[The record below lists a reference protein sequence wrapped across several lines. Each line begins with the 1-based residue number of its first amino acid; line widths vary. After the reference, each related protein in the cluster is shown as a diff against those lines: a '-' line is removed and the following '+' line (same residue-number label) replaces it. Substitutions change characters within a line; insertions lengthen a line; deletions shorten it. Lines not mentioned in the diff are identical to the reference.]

1 MQRNSENSSNETKNV
16 KAAKTEKVLP
26 NTTSEAVVNF
36 IEIANRITSA
46 TKREGPSYLL
56 AKIKS
61 WNTSEKFKPAF
72 IKANQ
77 SGTSR
82 VFVSQMNSKALTI
95 RRNQALKPRSELKEQ
110 DPTIQEFVRF
120 PASLM
125 IKRKGE
131 RKHSLEKDF

>member
-1 MQRNSENSSNETKNV
+1 M
-16 KAAKTEKVLP
+16 AAETEKVLP
-26 NTTSEAVVNF
+26 NTTSEAVLNF

-46 TKREGPSYLL
+46 TKREGPSYLV

-61 WNTSEKFKPAF
+61 WNTSEEFKSAF

-77 SGTSR
+77 SSTSR
-82 VFVSQMNSKALTI
+82 VFVSKMYSKALTI
-95 RRNQALKPRSELKEQ
+95 RRNQLLKPRSESKEQ
-110 DPTIQEFVRF
+110 DPTIQGFVRF

-131 RKHSLEKDF
+131 RKYSLKKDF